1 MRYTYFLILFTTIS
15 ILLVGCGS
23 SSSESSTAFT
33 ESISISFEAK
43 ANNTT
48 IDCDTQ
54 LTGLGSAGTDADLK
68 DFRLYLHAIEFET
81 DRARSVP
88 MILDENIWQSSG
100 VALIDFQNKDD
111 SCSGAAKV
119 TNKVASGKVVLEEG
133 ESITG
138 LNFRMG
144 LPSELNHQNPTT
156 ANTPMNIS
164 SLTWS
169 WQAGYKFMRVDIAP
183 VGGVTRPTDG
193 SYNNT
198 TWNMHLG
205 STNCSGDP
213 QLGEDVV
220 CGFVNRPQINLSG
233 FTPGTSTIVVDYGNL
248 VANANVGQDEAG
260 APGCMSGSTDP
271 ECQSLFTALGLDL
284 ATGNANSSQTQSV
297 FRIE

>member
-213 QLGEDVV
+213 QSGEDVV